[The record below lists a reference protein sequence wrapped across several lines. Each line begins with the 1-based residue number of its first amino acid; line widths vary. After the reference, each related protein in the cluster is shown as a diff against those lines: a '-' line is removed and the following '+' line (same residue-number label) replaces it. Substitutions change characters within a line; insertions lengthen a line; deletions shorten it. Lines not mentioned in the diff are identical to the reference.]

1 MRVLIAMVR
10 DRFDIVIVGAGPAG
24 CTAAYLL
31 AKAGFSVLLVDR
43 GRGAGSKLLWGGKA
57 YAQPLRDI
65 WPELDR
71 EAPIHRWVSRDRF
84 SFVWGDRVLTLEY
97 KLGRKVAFTVY
108 LPELVSWMARKAES
122 VGATFIDEVV
132 IDEIIV
138 RDGVVYG
145 VRSGNDIIR
154 ANVVVDAEGINRM
167 LLEKLGLA
175 SKPNPYSLSLGVK
188 EVLSLDSKLIEE
200 RFNLDKGEG
209 LAWLVAGDITK
220 GIPGGGFI
228 YTMRD
233 SISIGLVLS
242 IGHAADMAEKGLLKE
257 HVSSLVESFRLHPY
271 FRVYWRE
278 ADIIEYGGRMAIEG
292 GLSYMPKK
300 LYTNGLLV
308 VGDAAGLLVNTGY
321 TIRGVDTAV
330 TSARLA
336 AETIIEAHNKGGF
349 TEDNLRAYEEK
360 IKRSYIYKELVEHR
374 GIEDVFRDQF
384 FFTKLPAL
392 ATRIGAKLFESDYE
406 EPSML
411 RALLDSAREE
421 DISILRII
429 YKLGRVARKL

>member
-336 AETIIEAHNKGGF
+336 AETIVEAHNKGGF

-384 FFTKLPAL
+384 FFTKLSAL